1 MSCMVGGDD
10 SANSTR
16 LTIDGNSTRLT
27 IDSTMSEDSLN
38 VPKASKGL
46 LSVRFPLENS
56 YSTT

>member
-38 VPKASKGL
+38 VPKADEKASKGL
-46 LSVRFPLENS
+46 LSVHAPR
-56 YSTT
+56 